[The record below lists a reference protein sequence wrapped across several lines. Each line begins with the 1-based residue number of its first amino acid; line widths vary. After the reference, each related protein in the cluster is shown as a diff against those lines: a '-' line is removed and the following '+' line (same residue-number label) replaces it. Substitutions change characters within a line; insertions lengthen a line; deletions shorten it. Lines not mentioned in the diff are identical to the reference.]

1 MRKYIIIA
9 VMTLSVVA
17 LCGCGSKEAEK
28 KLTSGEIVKETEKKT
43 EEKTTEEITESDT
56 EPVTEIVT
64 TLQMTNDTM
73 YAVAMVN
80 VRNIPNVEGE
90 LVTVLNPGDA
100 VERIGTL
107 ENGWSKIRI
116 NGNEEC
122 YINTVYL
129 TSDMPVQTEPATSDI
144 QTEAPPVQEI
154 VPAETAPAETVPAD
168 TPETV
173 PETQL
178 TVPPEEQK
186 AIAQSYIG
194 YDINSL
200 IKAIGAPIDSMH
212 SASCYYEG
220 EQDGIFYY
228 STFTVYTH
236 TVNGVDYI
244 DYVE

>member
-1 MRKYIIIA
+1 MA
-9 VMTLSVVA
+9 LSAVA

-28 KLTSGEIVKETEKKT
+28 KLTSGEIKKETEKKT
-43 EEKTTEEITESDT
+43 EEKTTEE
-56 EPVTEIVT
+56 VTENVT
-64 TLQMTNDTM
+64 ETVTETVTALQMTNDTM
-73 YAVAMVN
+73 YAVAVVN
-80 VRNIPNVEGE
+80 VRNKPNVEGE

-129 TSDMPVQTEPATSDI
+129 TSDMPVQTESATSDI
-144 QTEAPPVQEI
+144 QTEAPTVQET
-154 VPAETAPAETVPAD
+154 VPVETTPAETTQ
-168 TPETV
+168 TV
-173 PETQL
+173 PETQPS
-178 TVPPEEQK
+178 VPPEEQK
-186 AIAQSYIG
+186 TIAQSYIG
-194 YDINSL
+194 YDIDSL
-200 IKAIGAPIDSMH
+200 IKAIGTPIDSMH

-228 STFTVYTH
+228 AAFTVYTH